1 MEIPARVRLLAGIQ
15 SGSVYYFEDDQI
27 ASPEPHYYI
36 VLNKNPRTE
45 ELLIL
50 VISTSQVEKRRQV
63 AHRLGFPEETLVVV
77 SPTEYTHFTKE
88 TAINCNNVFEKP
100 VQSLVEK
107 LESGRLRICTE
118 LMSDEIVQRII
129 AGVLVSTQVSINVQ
143 DILSSE

>member
-118 LMSDEIVQRII
+118 LMPDEIVQRII

-143 DILSSE
+143 NILSSE